1 LTVGRRTLEAG
12 ELEAQIRRGR
22 ETRALPLEGAALAA
36 ADLWATL
43 P

>member
-1 LTVGRRTLEAG
+1 V
-12 ELEAQIRRGR
+12 EAQIRRGR
-22 ETRALPLEGAALAA
+22 ESRSIALDGAAQAA